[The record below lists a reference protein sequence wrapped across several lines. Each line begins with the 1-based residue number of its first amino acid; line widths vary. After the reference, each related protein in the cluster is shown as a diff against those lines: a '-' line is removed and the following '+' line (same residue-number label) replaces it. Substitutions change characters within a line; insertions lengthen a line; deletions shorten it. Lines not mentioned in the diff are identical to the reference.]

1 MLTYKLDRQS
11 SKIKRICQ
19 SNTPK
24 YIGIGLT
31 ISINQLHIS
40 VQIPKEYRSWT
51 DNLYKSTAYISP
63 NPK

>member
-1 MLTYKLDRQS
+1 MYSYKLDRQN

-24 YIGIGLT
+24 YIGTGLT
-31 ISINQLHIS
+31 ISINQPHIS

-51 DNLYKSTAYISP
+51 DNLYKSTAYFSP